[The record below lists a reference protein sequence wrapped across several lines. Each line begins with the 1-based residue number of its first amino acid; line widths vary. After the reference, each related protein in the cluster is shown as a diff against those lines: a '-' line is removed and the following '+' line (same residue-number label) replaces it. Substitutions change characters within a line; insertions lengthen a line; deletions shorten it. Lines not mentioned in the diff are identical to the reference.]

1 MSYIIS
7 INMSSKI
14 KIDLP
19 KYDKEDLDSMMKVYN
34 TLYYIK
40 YDLEKELDK
49 IKNNVLNTMKK
60 RKWTKYKDEK
70 TNTTINLSII
80 KHEKLDKTTLK
91 LLLSEE
97 QLSQIII
104 KKPEEKLIIITP
116 KDRERLI
123 KNVKKE

>member
-1 MSYIIS
+1 MAG
-7 INMSSKI
+7 KVQ
-14 KIDLP
+14 IDLP

-40 YDLEKELDK
+40 DDLEKEIER
-49 IKNNVLNTMKK
+49 IKNHVLNTMKK
-60 RKWTKYKDEK
+60 RKWTKYKDENTK
-70 TNTTINLSII
+70 TTINLSII
-80 KHEKLDKTTLK
+80 KHEKLDKSSLK

-97 QLSQIII
+97 QFAQVII

-123 KNVKKE
+123 KNVKKQ